1 MSNAKLGR
9 ANNLRKAMLRN
20 QVTALLWHGKIE
32 TTMARAKE
40 VRSIAE
46 KLITL
51 AMDVHDQNV
60 MVTKDITN
68 SKGQIVPTE
77 VRNDKPAKLAVR
89 RRLMTFLYTQKEL
102 KNPKESKKEYK
113 ARTGDVKF
121 PLIEK
126 IFGEIAPKYAK
137 RAEEVGSRGGY
148 TRIIKMGPR
157 RGDAAET
164 VILEL
169 I

>member
-46 KLITL
+46 KLIPL

-113 ARTGDVKF
+113 ARTKDVKH
-121 PLIEK
+121 PCVEK
-126 IFGEIAPKYAK
+126 LFQEIGPKYKQRNADK
-137 RAEEVGSRGGY
+137 GCAGGY
-148 TRIIKMGPR
+148 TRILKLGPR
-157 RGDAAET
+157 RGDAAEM

-169 I
+169 V